1 MFGFVL
7 IIDIHVWQF
16 ENLTLKNFQNKA
28 RGHKA
33 WATSLRLRIFKT
45 EAEVLIKTTNQIE
58 VLFLSM
64 YTRL

>member
-33 WATSLRLRIFKT
+33 WATSLFKT
-45 EAEVLIKTTNQIE
+45 EAELLIKTPIK
-58 VLFLSM
+58 
-64 YTRL
+64 